1 MGRKKREEVI
11 EELEIESIG
20 FEGISI
26 ARVDNHVRFI
36 KGGVPGDIVN
46 AVQFKKKKNRIE
58 SKIKEIIKPSPQ
70 RIDPKCKYF
79 GDCGGCSWQNMPYIE
94 QLKWKTTHVT
104 DAFVRQE
111 KLHIGKL
118 EDILP
123 SPSEFNYRNKME
135 FSFGASRWM
144 TVNEIRDQEEIEQKY
159 FALGLHAKGRFDKV
173 IDIHECHIHDSEA
186 NFILNTVRDISLEL
200 DLKPYN
206 LRTHEGFVRNLMIRK
221 SYYQNEFLVV
231 LITNKVKD
239 DFESAAIEKISLALK
254 ERFKGSFIH
263 AVNSKINPTNID
275 NSELLWGNGYLI
287 ERVLNVDFKISAFS
301 FFQTNSTQ
309 LDNFIGEILKK
320 AEIGK
325 DDIVWDLYCGTGS
338 ISLPAA
344 KISKKVY
351 GIELFEQSV
360 IDARNNAKLNN
371 IENSEFFTA
380 DLHSKD
386 TPDLM
391 NDLEKPNIIILD
403 PPRGGIHSNLLDH
416 LLKLNVPK
424 IIYVSCNPMTQA
436 RDYKKL
442 NEKYEIISLKPV
454 DMFPQTYH
462 IESIAVLSLK

>member
-1 MGRKKREEVI
+1 MGRKKRAEVI

-36 KGGVPGDIVN
+36 KGGVPGDIVK

-58 SKIKEIIKPSPQ
+58 SKIKEIVKASPQ

-79 GDCGGCSWQNMPYIE
+79 GDCGGCSWQNMPYSE
-94 QLKWKTTHVT
+94 QLKWKSTHIK
-104 DAFVRQE
+104 DAFFRQE
-111 KLHIGKL
+111 KLQIGEL

-123 SPSEFNYRNKME
+123 SESQFNYRNKMD

-144 TVNEIRDQEEIEQKY
+144 TVNEIEEKEKIEQKY

-173 IDIHECHIHDSEA
+173 IDINDCHIQD
-186 NFILNTVRDISLEL
+186 NDGNMILNIVRKISLDL

-221 SYYQNEFLVV
+221 SYYQNELLIV
-231 LITNKVKD
+231 LITNNPKD
-239 DFESAAIEKISLALK
+239 DYEVEAIQKISNSLKEKIN
-254 ERFKGSFIH
+254 GSFIH
-263 AVNSKINPTNID
+263 AINSKINPTNID
-275 NSELLWGNGYLI
+275 SSELFWGNGYLI
-287 ERVLNVDFKISAFS
+287 ERVLGVDFKISPFS

-309 LDNFIGEILKK
+309 LDNFIGEIIIKSDINEK
-320 AEIGK
+320 
-325 DDIVWDLYCGTGS
+325 DIVWDLYCGTGS

-344 KISKKVY
+344 KKCQKVY

-360 IDARNNAKLNN
+360 IDARRNAELNGISN
-371 IENSEFFTA
+371 TEFFSA

-386 TPDLM
+386 TPSLM
-391 NDLEKPNIIILD
+391 NELDRPDLIIMD
-403 PPRGGIHSNLLDH
+403 PPRGGVHKNLLDH
-416 LLKLNVPK
+416 LLELEVPK
-424 IIYVSCNPMTQA
+424 IVYVSCNPMTQA
-436 RDYKKL
+436 RDCKIL
-442 NEKYEIISLKPV
+442 EDKYEIESLRPV

-462 IESIAVLSLK
+462 IESIGVLKLK